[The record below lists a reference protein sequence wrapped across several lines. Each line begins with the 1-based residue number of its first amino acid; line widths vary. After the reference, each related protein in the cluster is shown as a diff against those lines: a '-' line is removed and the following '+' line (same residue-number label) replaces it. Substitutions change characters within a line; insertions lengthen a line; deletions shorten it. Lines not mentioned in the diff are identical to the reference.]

1 MIYFDNAAT
10 TPLDA
15 EVLDAML
22 PYMQQHF
29 GNPSSIH
36 ATGRKAR
43 AAIEKAR
50 KQIAKQLNASLGEIF
65 FTSGGTEANNT
76 ILLAAF
82 HDLGVQ
88 DFITS
93 PLEHHCIL
101 HCLEAMK
108 KRFNINVHFAK
119 LTAKGHIDLQDLAQ
133 ILSRI
138 KGKKMVTLM
147 HCNNEVGNLLDI
159 DAVAK
164 ICEEHEAIFHSDTVQ
179 TIGFEQIDVQKTA
192 IHFLS
197 GSAHKLHGPK
207 GVGFMY
213 INSDY
218 AIKPLLYGGSQERNM
233 RAGTENVASI
243 VGLGKAVEM
252 AYKQL
257 KTNKEHILFLKNHLI
272 KELKKCVANIQFNG
286 DSEGNSSA
294 KILNVAFPASEN
306 TDLLLLNLD
315 IAGICTSG
323 GSACSSGVDIGSHV
337 LESLGVADDLM
348 NIRFSFSKYNS
359 TDEIDTLIAT
369 LKTILKL
376 KPEIL
381 SPSS

>member
-10 TPLDA
+10 TPLDTK
-15 EVLDAML
+15 VLDAML
-22 PYMQQHF
+22 PYLQQHF

-76 ILLAAF
+76 ILLSAF

-108 KRFNINVHFAK
+108 KRFNINVHFVK
-119 LTAKGHIDLQDLAQ
+119 LTAKGHIDLQDLTQLLSQ
-133 ILSRI
+133 IEGR
-138 KGKKMVTLM
+138 KMVSLM
-147 HCNNEVGNLLDI
+147 YCNNEVGNLLDV

-164 ICEEHEAIFHSDTVQ
+164 ICEEQKALFHSDTVQ
-179 TIGFEQIDVQKTA
+179 SIGFEHLDVQQTK
-192 IHFLS
+192 IGFLS

-207 GVGFMY
+207 GIGFMY

-218 AIKPLLYGGSQERNM
+218 TIQPLLYGGPQERNM
-233 RAGTENVASI
+233 RAGTENVANI
-243 VGLGKAVEM
+243 VGLGKAVEI
-252 AYKQL
+252 AYKNL
-257 KTNKEHILFLKNHLI
+257 TINKKHILFLKNYLI
-272 KELKKCVANIQFNG
+272 EQLKQYVPNIQFNG
-286 DSEGNSSA
+286 DCEGNSSV
-294 KILNVAFPASEN
+294 KIVNAAFPASEN

-337 LESLGVADDLM
+337 LETLGVADDLM
-348 NIRFSFSKYNS
+348 NIRFSFSKYN
-359 TDEIDTLIAT
+359 TKAEIDVLVGK
-369 LKTILKL
+369 LREILKV
-376 KPEIL
+376 
-381 SPSS
+381 

>member
-43 AAIEKAR
+43 AAIEKSR

-108 KRFNINVHFAK
+108 KRLNIRVHFVK
-119 LTAKGHIDLQDLAQ
+119 LTTNGHIDLQDLAQ
-133 ILSRI
+133 LLEQIE
-138 KGKKMVTLM
+138 GKKMVSLM

-159 DAVAK
+159 DSVAK
-164 ICEEHEAIFHSDTVQ
+164 ICEEHKAIFHSDTVQ
-179 TIGFEQIDVQKTA
+179 SIGFERLDVQQTK
-192 IHFLS
+192 IGFLA

-207 GVGFMY
+207 GIGFMY

-218 AIKPLLYGGSQERNM
+218 SIKPLLYGGSQERNM

-243 VGLGKAVEM
+243 VGLGKAVDM
-252 AYKQL
+252 AYKALEINRQHILSLKNYLIAQL
-257 KTNKEHILFLKNHLI
+257 KEHI
-272 KELKKCVANIQFNG
+272 ENIQFNG
-286 DSEGNSSA
+286 DCESEMSSV
-294 KILNVAFPASEN
+294 KIVSAAFPASEN

-337 LESLGVADDLM
+337 LEALGVADDLM
-348 NIRFSFSKYNS
+348 NIRFSFSKYN
-359 TDEIDTLIAT
+359 TIAEIDILMRK
-369 LKTILKL
+369 LKEILKV
-376 KPEIL
+376 
-381 SPSS
+381 